1 MVAHSALTGANLHE
15 PKGVA
20 SASVGQV
27 YVADGAGSGTW
38 QKVGNSELDTTEV
51 LNTNEFY
58 LTALID
64 DVSTMDE
71 IYVAIP
77 HDCTLDKV
85 ITVLEGALT
94 DADAVLTFR
103 DDADSSAGTIT
114 VAFTSSAAKDVDT
127 LAPASNNVFSE
138 DDVLTIETDGGSTG
152 TQKLFITMIFTKT

>member
-1 MVAHSALTGANLHE
+1 MVAHSTLTGANLHE

-20 SASVGQV
+20 TASVGQV
-27 YVADGAGSGTW
+27 YVADGAASGAW
-38 QKVGNSELDTTEV
+38 QKIGTSELDTTEIIDN
-51 LNTNEFY
+51 LEFY
-58 LTALID
+58 MTALID

-94 DADAVLTFR
+94 DADAVITVR

-127 LAPASNNVFSE
+127 LTPASNNVFSE